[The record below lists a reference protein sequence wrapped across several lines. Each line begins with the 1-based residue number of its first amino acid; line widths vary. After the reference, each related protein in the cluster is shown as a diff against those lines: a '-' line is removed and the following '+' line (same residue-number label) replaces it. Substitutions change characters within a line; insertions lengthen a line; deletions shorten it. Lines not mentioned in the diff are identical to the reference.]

1 MDYQTI
7 IRYLKEIGDPKIAQH
22 SQRYFKTGKGEYAQG
37 DRFLGIRVPVLR
49 KKVIP
54 FKETSLKD
62 IKELLV
68 SPFHEVRL
76 FALLLMVHQFSK
88 GGVEQRDKLFN
99 LYISSTPFINNWD
112 LVDTSAPYIVGPY
125 LLDRDRSILYD
136 FARSDLL
143 WERRISVM
151 STFFFVR
158 QFQYEDT
165 LRISRILLND
175 PHDLI
180 HKAVGWML
188 REIGKR
194 DRQTEELFLERH
206 YQQMPKTMLRYAI
219 EKFEKERRQM
229 YLKGLI

>member
-62 IKELLV
+62 IKELLI

>member
-88 GGVEQRDKLFN
+88 GSVEQRDKLFN

>member
-62 IKELLV
+62 IKELPV

>member
-62 IKELLV
+62 IKELLI

-88 GGVEQRDKLFN
+88 GSVEQRDKLFN